1 MQRTFH
7 DPPSCGYARV
17 SVRTRDRER
26 EDTERTVT
34 HREFFGVRRPRG
46 WNATWKQGNRGW
58 KGPLVRI
65 VPYPI
70 VASDRFMPVFNGFT
84 HVRPCADQLSPPRS
98 CLLYNRGRVSFRQ
111 INRDSNVAF
120 NVVVV
125 THWSIHP
132 FVGFIGGVRS
142 IRCGRIYIS
151 NNYSEIITILHSIQ
165 ASIQNFNLISSK
177 ISSRFR

>member
-26 EDTERTVT
+26 ERTQSEPSRIASFSVYAGLVGGTPRENKEIEDERGLLFESS
-34 HREFFGVRRPRG
+34 HIRLLR
-46 WNATWKQGNRGW
+46 
-58 KGPLVRI
+58 
-65 VPYPI
+65 
-70 VASDRFMPVFNGFT
+70 RFMPVFNGFT

-125 THWSIHP
+125 TH
-132 FVGFIGGVRS
+132 
-142 IRCGRIYIS
+142 
-151 NNYSEIITILHSIQ
+151 
-165 ASIQNFNLISSK
+165 
-177 ISSRFR
+177 